1 MTDTAIKKRPR
12 GRPKGTPKSG
22 GRAKGVPNRDRTATV
37 DRIMREADPIAFLC
51 SVVRGGRF
59 TAGPESNSK
68 AKTWVWPS
76 LDQRLSAAAVLARK
90 VLPDQKAVESSGPDG
105 APFVFQFISGGQQ

>member
-1 MTDTAIKKRPR
+1 MTDTATKKRPR

-59 TAGPESNSK
+59 TAGPEPNSE

-76 LDQRLSAAAVLARK
+76 LDQRLSAATVLARK
-90 VLPDQKAVESSGPDG
+90 VLPDVKSVESTGPQG
-105 APFVFQFISGGQQ
+105 EPLVVRINL

>member
-12 GRPKGTPKSG
+12 GRPKGTPKTG
-22 GRAKGVPNRDRTATV
+22 GRTKGVPNKDRTATV

-59 TAGPESNSK
+59 AAGPEPNSK

-76 LDQRLSAAAVLARK
+76 LDQRLSAATVLARK
-90 VLPDQKAVESSGPDG
+90 VLPDQKAVETSGLQGEPIVVRINLG
-105 APFVFQFISGGQQ
+105 PPA

>member
-12 GRPKGTPKSG
+12 GRPKGTPKTG
-22 GRAKGVPNRDRTATV
+22 GRTKGVPNKDRTATV

-59 TAGPESNSK
+59 NAGPEPNSK

-76 LDQRLSAAAVLARK
+76 LDQRLSAATVLARK

-105 APFVFQFISGGQQ
+105 APFVFQFIAGVQQ